1 MLNSRPSKL
10 AGKQD
15 AYISFVGEDKRLDE
29 WVPASALG
37 DEVAAPGPSRI
48 PSNGDAVSFIV
59 DFVS

>member
-1 MLNSRPSKL
+1 VLNSRPSKL

-37 DEVAAPGPSRI
+37 EEVRGPGPSRL
-48 PSNGDAVSFIV
+48 PSNGDAVSFLV
-59 DFVS
+59 DRIS